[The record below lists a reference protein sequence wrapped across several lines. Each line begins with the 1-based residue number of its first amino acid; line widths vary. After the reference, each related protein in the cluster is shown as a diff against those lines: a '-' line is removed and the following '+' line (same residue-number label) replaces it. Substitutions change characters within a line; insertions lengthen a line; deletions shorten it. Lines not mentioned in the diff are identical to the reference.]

1 MSETVRPGWIRLR
14 GGWAPTCPSVA
25 TMRDGIRHDAE
36 QVGVSSGVELHEL
49 ITPEAFAASRLMLT
63 NRIPFERM
71 SAVVTLPPPAEPRL
85 ELVVRTRETSKA
97 VPVELGK
104 VLGVGRGEE
113 NAIRLECPSVSRT
126 HLTLQLTR
134 DGIEVE
140 DLGSSNGTVLI
151 RASVDGAGP
160 SAQQPLAAHERCTL
174 HVGDALRVGSA
185 LLSLQPKRLSIAP
198 AKLAPRPLGGPR
210 ILIDPAVKQ
219 AYELISRAA
228 ATEISVL
235 ILGETGAG
243 KEAMA
248 ETVHQRSPR
257 HAGPF
262 LLLNCAALSE
272 TLLESELFGHEKGAF
287 TGAHGAKA
295 GLLESTA
302 GGTVFLDEVGELAL
316 GTQAKL
322 LRVLEERSV
331 LRVGATKPRRIDV
344 RFVTATNRDLAR
356 EVRAGRF
363 RGDLYYRISGLVV
376 RIPPLRERPTEI
388 EPLARHFLSEFSA
401 QMGQPVPEL
410 SPAVVD
416 ALRSHDWPGN
426 VRELKNV
433 MERAALLA
441 GSGAITREHVL
452 PEPTLF
458 GDAAGAGG
466 LLGGTD
472 DVDEP
477 TQVIA
482 RLREIGSKPASSS
495 RRSLRAP
502 DSRRGRSQAPSSRGR
517 SLPPSSQGA
526 REGSSD
532 DEKRDRL
539 IRALEAC
546 GGNQTRAAEMLGISR
561 RTLINRLD
569 RWKLPRP
576 QKR

>member
-1 MSETVRPGWIRLR
+1 
-14 GGWAPTCPSVA
+14 
-25 TMRDGIRHDAE
+25 
-36 QVGVSSGVELHEL
+36 
-49 ITPEAFAASRLMLT
+49 
-63 NRIPFERM
+63 M
-71 SAVVTLPPPAEPRL
+71 SAVVTLPPPVEPRL
-85 ELVVRTRETSKA
+85 ELVIRTRDASKA
-97 VPVELGK
+97 ISVEPGK

-126 HLTLQLTR
+126 HLELHPTR

-151 RASVDGAGP
+151 RAGAEGNGAV
-160 SAQQPLAAHERCTL
+160 AQQALAPHERSL
-174 HVGDALRVGSA
+174 MRVGDALRVGSA
-185 LLSLQPKRLSIAP
+185 LLSLQAKRLSIIPSKA
-198 AKLAPRPLGGPR
+198 APRSTGGPR
-210 ILIDPAVKQ
+210 VLIDPAVKQ
-219 AYELISRAA
+219 AYELITRAA
-228 ATEISVL
+228 ATDISVL

-257 HAGPF
+257 RSGPF

-287 TGAHGAKA
+287 TGAHNAKA
-295 GLLESTA
+295 GLLEATG
-302 GGTVFLDEVGELAL
+302 GGTVFLDEIGELSL

-331 LRVGATKPRRIDV
+331 MRVGATKPRRIDV
-344 RFVTATNRDLAR
+344 RFVTATNRDLTR

-388 EPLARHFLSEFSA
+388 EPLARYFLGEFCA
-401 QMGQPVPEL
+401 QMGQAVPEL
-410 SPAVVD
+410 APGAVE
-416 ALRSHDWPGN
+416 ALQGYDWPGN

-433 MERAALLA
+433 MERAVLLA
-441 GSGAITREHVL
+441 SSGAITREHVL

-458 GDAAGAGG
+458 NDAAGAGG
-466 LLGGTD
+466 LLRGGPFD
-472 DVDEP
+472 DMDES

-482 RLREIGSKPASSS
+482 RPREIGAKPLSS
-495 RRSLRAP
+495 RRRNSLRPPESVGGRGDAPESVRGRGASP
-502 DSRRGRSQAPSSRGR
+502 DSVRAR
-517 SLPPSSQGA
+517 SLPPSSGGA
-526 REGSSD
+526 RDGSSEE
-532 DEKRDRL
+532 EKRERL

>member
-1 MSETVRPGWIRLR
+1 
-14 GGWAPTCPSVA
+14 
-25 TMRDGIRHDAE
+25 
-36 QVGVSSGVELHEL
+36 
-49 ITPEAFAASRLMLT
+49 
-63 NRIPFERM
+63 M
-71 SAVVTLPPPAEPRL
+71 SAVVTLPPAAESRL
-85 ELVVRTRETSKA
+85 ELIVRTRDASKA
-97 VPVELGK
+97 IPVEPGK

-113 NAIRLECPSVSRT
+113 NAIRIECPSVSRA
-126 HLTLQLTR
+126 HLELHPTR
-134 DGIEVE
+134 DGIEVQ

-151 RASVDGAGP
+151 RANSDGNGS
-160 SAQQPLAAHERCTL
+160 SAQQLQLPPHERGTMRI
-174 HVGDALRVGSA
+174 GDALRVGSA
-185 LLSLQPKRLSIAP
+185 LLSLQAKRQSIIP
-198 AKLAPRPLGGPR
+198 AKLVTRSSGGPR
-210 ILIDPAVKQ
+210 ILIDPVVKQ
-219 AYELISRAA
+219 AYELITRAA
-228 ATEISVL
+228 ATEIGVL

-257 HAGPF
+257 ASGPF

-287 TGAHGAKA
+287 TGAHNAKA

-302 GGTVFLDEVGELAL
+302 GGTVFLDEIGELSL

-331 LRVGATKPRRIDV
+331 MRVGATKPRRIDV
-344 RFVTATNRDLAR
+344 RFVTATNRDLTR

-388 EPLARHFLSEFSA
+388 EPLARYFLKEFSG
-401 QMGQPVPEL
+401 QMGQAPPEL
-410 SPAVVD
+410 SPPAIE
-416 ALRSHDWPGN
+416 ALLSHDWPGN

-433 MERAALLA
+433 MERAVLLA
-441 GSGAITREHVL
+441 SSGAITRDHVL

-458 GDAAGAGG
+458 SDAAGAGG
-466 LLGGTD
+466 LLGGGP
-472 DVDEP
+472 DELDES
-477 TQVIA
+477 TQVIT
-482 RLREIGSKPASSS
+482 RPREFSVKPASSR
-495 RRSLRAP
+495 RRSLRAS
-502 DSRRGRSQAPSSRGR
+502 DGRGRSSEGPLSAPAG
-517 SLPPSSQGA
+517 SLPPSTRGA
-526 REGSSD
+526 RDGSSD
-532 DEKRDRL
+532 DEKRERL
-539 IRALEAC
+539 IGALEAC

>member
-1 MSETVRPGWIRLR
+1 
-14 GGWAPTCPSVA
+14 
-25 TMRDGIRHDAE
+25 
-36 QVGVSSGVELHEL
+36 
-49 ITPEAFAASRLMLT
+49 
-63 NRIPFERM
+63 
-71 SAVVTLPPPAEPRL
+71 LPPPAEPRL
-85 ELVVRTRETSKA
+85 ELVVRTRDASKA
-97 VPVELGK
+97 VPVEPGK

-113 NAIRLECPSVSRT
+113 NAIRLECPSVSRL
-126 HLTLQLTR
+126 HLALHPGR
-134 DGIEVE
+134 DGVEVE
-140 DLGSSNGTVLI
+140 DLGSSNGTTLI
-151 RASVDGAGP
+151 RGSAEAGSSGQEQLTP
-160 SAQQPLAAHERCTL
+160 HER
-174 HVGDALRVGSA
+174 VAMKIGDAVRVGSA
-185 LLSLQPKRLSIAP
+185 LISLQTKRRSIIPTKNTAR
-198 AKLAPRPLGGPR
+198 AFGGPR
-210 ILIDPAVKQ
+210 VLIDPAVKQ
-219 AYELISRAA
+219 AYDLITRAA

-257 HAGPF
+257 RAGPF

-287 TGAHGAKA
+287 TGAHSTKP

-302 GGTVFLDEVGELAL
+302 GGTVFLDEIGELSL

-331 LRVGATKPRRIDV
+331 MRVGATKPRRIDV
-344 RFVTATNRDLAR
+344 RFVTATNRDLTR

-388 EPLARHFLSEFSA
+388 EPLARLFLAEFSA
-401 QMGQPVPEL
+401 QMGQAVPEL
-410 SPAVVD
+410 EPAAID
-416 ALRSHDWPGN
+416 ALHAYDWPGN

-433 MERAALLA
+433 MERAVLLA
-441 GSGAITREHVL
+441 ASGAVTREHVL

-458 GDAAGAGG
+458 SDAAGAGG
-466 LLGGTD
+466 LLSSG
-472 DVDEP
+472 DELDES
-477 TQVIA
+477 TQVIT
-482 RLREIGSKPASSS
+482 RPRDFGNPSPSSR

-502 DSRRGRSQAPSSRGR
+502 DSSRSR
-517 SLPPSSQGA
+517 STGPGSVRASQGPA
-526 REGSSD
+526 SRPRGGEGNTE
-532 DEKRDRL
+532 DEKREKL
-539 IRALEAC
+539 IRALEVC

>member
-1 MSETVRPGWIRLR
+1 
-14 GGWAPTCPSVA
+14 
-25 TMRDGIRHDAE
+25 
-36 QVGVSSGVELHEL
+36 
-49 ITPEAFAASRLMLT
+49 
-63 NRIPFERM
+63 M
-71 SAVVTLPPPAEPRL
+71 SAVVTLPPPAEPRI
-85 ELVVRTRETSKA
+85 ELVVRTRDASKSI
-97 VPVELGK
+97 PVEAGK

-113 NAIRLECPSVSRT
+113 NAIRLECASVSRA
-126 HLTLQLTR
+126 HLELHPAREGL
-134 DGIEVE
+134 EVE
-140 DLGSSNGTVLI
+140 DLGSSNGTILI
-151 RASVDGAGP
+151 RGNLDGTPGSGQEQLVP
-160 SAQQPLAAHERCTL
+160 HERSL
-174 HVGDALRVGSA
+174 MRVGDALRVGSA
-185 LLSLQPKRLSIAP
+185 LLSLQAKRRSLIPTKITARSV
-198 AKLAPRPLGGPR
+198 GGPR
-210 ILIDPAVKQ
+210 IMNDPAVKQ
-219 AYELISRAA
+219 AYELITRGA
-228 ATEISVL
+228 ATEITVL

-257 HAGPF
+257 KDGPF

-287 TGAHGAKA
+287 TGAHTAKA

-302 GGTVFLDEVGELAL
+302 GGTVFLDEIGELAL

-331 LRVGATKPRRIDV
+331 MRVGATKSRRIDV
-344 RFVTATNRDLAR
+344 RFVTATNRDLTR

-376 RIPPLRERPTEI
+376 RIPPLRERLTEI
-388 EPLARHFLSEFSA
+388 EPLARHFLTDFSG
-401 QMGQPVPEL
+401 QMGQPAPEL
-410 SPAVVD
+410 APG
-416 ALRSHDWPGN
+416 ALEALLGYEWPGN

-433 MERAALLA
+433 MERAVLIA
-441 GSGAITREHVL
+441 GTGAITREHVL
-452 PEPTLF
+452 PEPSLF
-458 GDAAGAGG
+458 SDAAGAGG
-466 LLGGTD
+466 LLAMGD
-472 DVDEP
+472 DLDES

-482 RLREIGSKPASSS
+482 RPRELGGAPGLSR

-502 DSRRGRSQAPSSRGR
+502 DSLRGRSGAPDSSRGR
-517 SLPPSSQGA
+517 STPPSTANG
-526 REGSSD
+526 RDTSSE

-539 IRALEAC
+539 VRALESC

>member
-1 MSETVRPGWIRLR
+1 MKLNGTQPGGRANSRVSGANRLY
-14 GGWAPTCPSVA
+14 
-25 TMRDGIRHDAE
+25 
-36 QVGVSSGVELHEL
+36 
-49 ITPEAFAASRLMLT
+49 FA
-63 NRIPFERM
+63 RM
-71 SAVVTLPPPAEPRL
+71 SALVTLPPPAEAVF
-85 ELVVRTRETSKA
+85 EVVVRTRDNASRAIALEQ
-97 VPVELGK
+97 GK
-104 VLGVGRGEE
+104 VLGVGRGED
-113 NAIRLECPSVSRT
+113 NAIRLECPSVSRA
-126 HLTLQLTR
+126 HLELHPTL
-134 DGIEVE
+134 DGLEVE

-151 RASVDGAGP
+151 RASDGG
-160 SAQQPLAAHERCTL
+160 SKQEEPLRANERQSMR
-174 HVGDALRVGSA
+174 VGDTLKVGSA
-185 LLSLQPKRLSIAP
+185 LISLQARRRSMPPQKSAQRAI
-198 AKLAPRPLGGPR
+198 GGPR
-210 ILIDPAVKQ
+210 ILIDPVVKQ
-219 AYELISRAA
+219 AYELITRAA

-257 HAGPF
+257 GGGPF

-287 TGAHGAKA
+287 TGAHSSKA

-302 GGTVFLDEVGELAL
+302 GGTVFLDEIGELSL

-331 LRVGATKPRRIDV
+331 LRVGSTKPRRIDV
-344 RFVTATNRDLAR
+344 RFVTATNRDLTR

-363 RGDLYYRISGLVV
+363 RGDLYYRISGVVV

-388 EPLARHFLSEFSA
+388 EPLARHFLEEFCA
-401 QMGQPVPEL
+401 QMSQAVPEL
-410 SPAVVD
+410 TPAAVE
-416 ALRSHDWPGN
+416 ALLGYEWPGN

-433 MERAALLA
+433 MERAVLLA
-441 GSGAITREHVL
+441 GTGAVVREHVL

-458 GDAAGAGG
+458 RDHAGAGG
-466 LLGGTD
+466 LLASND
-472 DVDEP
+472 LDES

-482 RLREIGSKPASSS
+482 RPREFLNGSGEPSRRRSRAPESVRSS
-495 RRSLRAP
+495 RSP
-502 DSRRGRSQAPSSRGR
+502 DSRRSRAPESRRARGLSGAPPSSR
-517 SLPPSSQGA
+517 S
-526 REGSSD
+526 REGGSED
-532 DEKRDRL
+532 DQRERL

-546 GGNQTRAAEMLGISR
+546 GGNQTRAAELLGISR

>member
-1 MSETVRPGWIRLR
+1 
-14 GGWAPTCPSVA
+14 
-25 TMRDGIRHDAE
+25 
-36 QVGVSSGVELHEL
+36 
-49 ITPEAFAASRLMLT
+49 
-63 NRIPFERM
+63 M
-71 SAVVTLPPPAEPRL
+71 SAVVTLPPPAEPRI
-85 ELVVRTRETSKA
+85 ELVVRTRDASKSIA
-97 VPVELGK
+97 VEMGK

-113 NAIRLECPSVSRT
+113 NAIRLECPSVSRA
-126 HLTLQLTR
+126 HLELHPSREGL
-134 DGIEVE
+134 EVE
-140 DLGSSNGTVLI
+140 DLGSSNGTILI
-151 RASVDGAGP
+151 RGNLDGSLG
-160 SAQQPLAAHERCTL
+160 SGQEQLAPHERSL
-174 HVGDALRVGSA
+174 MRVGDALRVGSA
-185 LLSLQPKRLSIAP
+185 FLSLQSKRRSLTP
-198 AKLAPRPLGGPR
+198 AKITARSVGGPR
-210 ILIDPAVKQ
+210 IMNDPAVKQ
-219 AYELISRAA
+219 AYELITRGA
-228 ATEISVL
+228 ATEITVL

-257 HAGPF
+257 RDGPF

-287 TGAHGAKA
+287 TGAHAAKA

-302 GGTVFLDEVGELAL
+302 GGTVFLDEIGELAL

-331 LRVGATKPRRIDV
+331 MRVGATKARRIDV
-344 RFVTATNRDLAR
+344 RFVTATNRDLTR

-376 RIPPLRERPTEI
+376 RIPPLRERLTEI
-388 EPLARHFLSEFSA
+388 EPLARYFSSEFSG

-410 SPAVVD
+410 TPGAVE
-416 ALRSHDWPGN
+416 ALLSYEWPGN

-433 MERAALLA
+433 MERAVLIA

-452 PEPTLF
+452 PEPSLF
-458 GDAAGAGG
+458 SGAAGAGG
-466 LLGGTD
+466 LLAAGD
-472 DVDEP
+472 DMDES

-482 RLREIGSKPASSS
+482 RPPGLGAAAASS
-495 RRSLRAP
+495 RRRSMRSPESARSRSGAP
-502 DSRRGRSQAPSSRGR
+502 DSLRGRST
-517 SLPPSSQGA
+517 PPSTPNGRDTST
-526 REGSSD
+526 D

-539 IRALEAC
+539 IRALESC

>member
-1 MSETVRPGWIRLR
+1 MKP
-14 GGWAPTCPSVA
+14 
-25 TMRDGIRHDAE
+25 
-36 QVGVSSGVELHEL
+36 
-49 ITPEAFAASRLMLT
+49 SRLSPTIRFLY
-63 NRIPFERM
+63 ERM

-85 ELVVRTRETSKA
+85 ELVVRTRDASKA
-97 VPVELGK
+97 VPVEPGK

-113 NAIRLECPSVSRT
+113 NAIRLECPSVSRM
-126 HLTLQLTR
+126 HLELHPSR
-134 DGIEVE
+134 DGLDVE

-151 RASVDGAGP
+151 RGSAEAGSSGQEQLTP
-160 SAQQPLAAHERCTL
+160 HERL
-174 HVGDALRVGSA
+174 AMRVGDALRVGSA
-185 LLSLQPKRLSIAP
+185 LLSLQAKRRSIIPTKNIA
-198 AKLAPRPLGGPR
+198 RSFGGPR
-210 ILIDPAVKQ
+210 VMFDPAVKQ
-219 AYELISRAA
+219 AYELITRAA

-257 HAGPF
+257 RTGPF

-287 TGAHGAKA
+287 TGAHTTKA
-295 GLLESTA
+295 GLLESTG
-302 GGTVFLDEVGELAL
+302 GGTVFLDEIGELSL

-331 LRVGATKPRRIDV
+331 MRVGATKPRRIDV
-344 RFVTATNRDLAR
+344 RFVTATNRDLTR

-388 EPLARHFLSEFSA
+388 EPLARHFLTEFST
-401 QMGQPVPEL
+401 QMGQAVPEL
-410 SPAVVD
+410 EPGAIE
-416 ALRSHDWPGN
+416 ALHAYDWPGN

-433 MERAALLA
+433 MERAVLLA
-441 GSGAITREHVL
+441 ASGAVTREHVL

-458 GDAAGAGG
+458 RDASGHGG
-466 LLGGTD
+466 LLGGGGD
-472 DVDEP
+472 DLDES
-477 TQVIA
+477 TAVIT
-482 RLREIGSKPASSS
+482 RPREFRQSNNPASSR
-495 RRSLRAP
+495 RRSLRPP
-502 DSRRGRSQAPSSRGR
+502 DSVRSRSSAPGSARGSQSPSSRGG
-517 SLPPSSQGA
+517 PVSSRPRGG
-526 REGSSD
+526 EGSSD

>member
-1 MSETVRPGWIRLR
+1 MKLNDAQPLRLLNSR
-14 GGWAPTCPSVA
+14 
-25 TMRDGIRHDAE
+25 
-36 QVGVSSGVELHEL
+36 VSGANRLY
-49 ITPEAFAASRLMLT
+49 FA
-63 NRIPFERM
+63 RM
-71 SAVVTLPPPAEPRL
+71 SALVTLPPPAEAVF
-85 ELVVRTRETSKA
+85 EVVVRTRDNASRAIALEQ
-97 VPVELGK
+97 GK
-104 VLGVGRGEE
+104 VLGVGRGED
-113 NAIRLECPSVSRT
+113 NAIRLECPSVSRS
-126 HLTLQLTR
+126 HLELHPTL
-134 DGIEVE
+134 DGLEVE

-151 RASVDGAGP
+151 RASDGG
-160 SAQQPLAAHERCTL
+160 SKQEEPLRANERQSMR
-174 HVGDALRVGSA
+174 VGDTLKVGSA
-185 LLSLQPKRLSIAP
+185 LISLQARRRSMPPQKSAQRAI
-198 AKLAPRPLGGPR
+198 GGPR
-210 ILIDPAVKQ
+210 ILIDPVVKQ
-219 AYELISRAA
+219 AYELITRAA

-257 HAGPF
+257 GGGPF

-287 TGAHGAKA
+287 TGAHSSKA

-302 GGTVFLDEVGELAL
+302 GGTVFLDEIGELSL

-331 LRVGATKPRRIDV
+331 LRVGSTKPRRIDV
-344 RFVTATNRDLAR
+344 RFVTATNRDLTR

-363 RGDLYYRISGLVV
+363 RGDLYYRISGVVV

-388 EPLARHFLSEFSA
+388 EPLARHFLEEFCA
-401 QMGQPVPEL
+401 QMSQAVPEL
-410 SPAVVD
+410 TPAAVE
-416 ALRSHDWPGN
+416 ALLGYEWPGN

-433 MERAALLA
+433 MERAVLLA
-441 GSGAITREHVL
+441 GTGAVVREHVL

-458 GDAAGAGG
+458 RDHAGAGG
-466 LLGGTD
+466 LLASND
-472 DVDEP
+472 LDES

-482 RLREIGSKPASSS
+482 RPREFLNGSGEPSRRRSRAPESVRSS
-495 RRSLRAP
+495 RSP
-502 DSRRGRSQAPSSRGR
+502 DSRRSRAPESRRARGLSGAPPSSR
-517 SLPPSSQGA
+517 S
-526 REGSSD
+526 REGGSED
-532 DEKRDRL
+532 DQRERL

-546 GGNQTRAAEMLGISR
+546 GGNQTRAAELLGISR